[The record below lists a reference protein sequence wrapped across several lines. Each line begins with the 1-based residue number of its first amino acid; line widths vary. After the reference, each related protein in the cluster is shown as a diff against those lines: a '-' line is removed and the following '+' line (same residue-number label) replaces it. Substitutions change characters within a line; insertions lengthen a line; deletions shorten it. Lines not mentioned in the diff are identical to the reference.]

1 MIGRCM
7 FQLRKIRGL
16 TSEQLRTLFKFA
28 ANRLNEDR
36 LPQVAGSL
44 TFTTVLS
51 LVPVITVALAIFSAF
66 PLFSTFRSALEDYLM
81 QNMLPSTGVAGTIM
95 GYLNQFASKSA
106 RLSAVGGAALIVTSA
121 MTIATIEQAFNQIWR
136 VKKAR
141 PLVHRVLVYWAI
153 ITLGPLLIG
162 ISITLTTY
170 FASLI
175 NVAVDGFPLIAS
187 TFSLITS
194 VFLGT
199 IAFTALYMLIPN
211 QQVDWRDA
219 FWGGLMAS
227 IVIEIAK
234 KVFTLYIIKL
244 PTYTVVYGAL
254 AALPIFLLWVYIMW
268 MITMIGAVIAAA
280 LPVVRHERWWHV
292 AVPGSEFVDAMIII
306 KLLRDARIN
315 SELATVDLALLRA
328 KTRLGH
334 EELQAILQKMI
345 DAGWVGSI
353 KEDEAK
359 KSIWK
364 KRDEQ
369 CQERWVLLANPDM
382 LRISDIYRMFVFDTT
397 AHSHQDFVLINH
409 IEASMEELLAQ
420 SINDYFDEHEVKE
433 QDVRM
438 LEMKKMQ
445 DHTPEAAQ

>member
-7 FQLRKIRGL
+7 FQFKKIRGL
-16 TSEQLRTLFKFA
+16 TVAQMRNLIKFA
-28 ANRLNEDR
+28 ANRLDEDR

-66 PLFSTFRSALEDYLM
+66 PLFSTFRAALEDYLV
-81 QNMLPSTGVAGTIM
+81 QNMLPTTGVAQTIM

-121 MTIATIEQAFNQIWR
+121 LTIATIEQAFNQIWR

-141 PLVHRVLVYWAI
+141 PLVHRILVYWAI

-162 ISITLTTY
+162 ISITLTSY

-175 NVAVDGFPLIAS
+175 NSAVDGFPLIAS
-187 TFSLITS
+187 TFSVLSS
-194 VFLGT
+194 VLLGT
-199 IAFTALYMLIPN
+199 VAFSALYMMIPN

-227 IVIEIAK
+227 VVIEIAK
-234 KVFTLYIIKL
+234 KLFTLYIIKL

-254 AALPIFLLWVYIMW
+254 AVLPIFLLWVYIMW
-268 MITMIGAVIAAA
+268 MITLIGAVITAA

-292 AVPGSEFVDAMIII
+292 AAPGSEFVDAMLIMQ
-306 KLLRDARIN
+306 LLRDARQQG
-315 SELATVDLALLRA
+315 ELASVDLSLLKTR
-328 KTRLGH
+328 TRLGH
-334 EELQAILQKMI
+334 DELQAIMQKMI

-353 KEDEAK
+353 KDEQGK
-359 KSIWK
+359 KSLWK
-364 KRDEQ
+364 KREEDS
-369 CQERWVLLANPDM
+369 QESWVLLANPDM

-397 AHSHQDFVLINH
+397 AHAHQDFALVDH
-409 IEASMEELLAQ
+409 IEASMEQVLAQ
-420 SINDYFDEHEVKE
+420 SINDYFVEHDK
-433 QDVRM
+433 Q
-438 LEMKKMQ
+438 
-445 DHTPEAAQ
+445 AQAHLPVSR

>member
-7 FQLRKIRGL
+7 FQFSKIRGL
-16 TSEQLRTLFKFA
+16 TWPQLRNLIRFA
-28 ANRLNEDR
+28 ANRLDEDR

-66 PLFSTFRSALEDYLM
+66 PLFSTFRSALEDYLV
-81 QNMLPSTGVAGTIM
+81 QNMLPSTGVASTIM

-141 PLVHRVLVYWAI
+141 PVVHRVLVYWAI

-187 TFSLITS
+187 TFSVITS

-199 IAFTALYMLIPN
+199 VAFTALYMLIPN

-234 KVFTLYIIKL
+234 KLFTLYIIKL

-254 AALPIFLLWVYIMW
+254 AVLPIFLLWVYIMW
-268 MITMIGAVIAAA
+268 MITLIGAVIAAA

-292 AVPGSEFVDAMIII
+292 AAPGSEFVDAMIIL
-306 KLLRDARIN
+306 KLLRDARLG
-315 SELATVDLALLRA
+315 SELASVDLSLLRA

-334 EELQAILQKMI
+334 EELQAIMHRMVE
-345 DAGWVGSI
+345 AGWVGAI
-353 KEDEAK
+353 RDDQGK
-359 KSIWK
+359 KSMWK
-364 KRDEQ
+364 RRSESNL
-369 CQERWVLLANPDM
+369 ESWVLLANPDM
-382 LRISDIYRMFVFDTT
+382 LRISDIYRMFVFDTA
-397 AHSHQDFVLINH
+397 AHSHQDFALIDH
-409 IEASMEELLAQ
+409 IEASMEEVLAQ
-420 SINDYFDEHEVKE
+420 TVNDYFAEHAGEE
-433 QDVRM
+433 Q
-438 LEMKKMQ
+438 
-445 DHTPEAAQ
+445 